1 MLHSTFVKLI
11 VLLSWTGHKLVVKA
25 TIDIPPL
32 HKEQELNTL
41 FIKVQIHYSPTF
53 EVPSFDNQTNSQRG
67 IKPAAMFVISPSL
80 SVMGGLS
87 DMARVEK
94 TKLSIS
100 AMLSQDFLELNHI
113 PLNICERFH
122 GVDFFLLIFL

>member
-1 MLHSTFVKLI
+1 M
-11 VLLSWTGHKLVVKA
+11 
-25 TIDIPPL
+25 
-32 HKEQELNTL
+32 
-41 FIKVQIHYSPTF
+41 QIHYSPTF

-94 TKLSIS
+94 TKLSTS

-122 GVDFFLLIFL
+122 GVVFFFFFSINLVCTFLALQFFAPNVSFFLELC